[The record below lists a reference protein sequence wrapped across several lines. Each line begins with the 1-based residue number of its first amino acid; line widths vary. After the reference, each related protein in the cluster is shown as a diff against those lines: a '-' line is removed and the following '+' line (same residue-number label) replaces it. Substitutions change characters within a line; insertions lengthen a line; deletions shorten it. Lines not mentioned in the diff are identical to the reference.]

1 MAVGFTNL
9 TLTGSARAWARIAFS
24 AAFVMVQATLVITAG
39 GRPEAAFGF
48 RMFSESSTI
57 SYSLSREVRS
67 GPGADDVVVV
77 PVPDGE
83 WSAKDSQG
91 VLRHVSWRDR
101 VKRPELGAFDATF
114 HASYSARA
122 QLSRLTAALDDVAAH
137 TPDDRETVRLLLDVT
152 IRHNGREPE
161 VIHLQSARRL

>member
-1 MAVGFTNL
+1 MGFTDI
-9 TLTGSARAWARIAFS
+9 TSPGSARAWARIAFS
-24 AAFVMVQATLVITAG
+24 AAFVAVQATLVITAG
-39 GRPEAAFGF
+39 TRPEAAFGF

-67 GPGADDVVVV
+67 GADAQEGVLL

-83 WSAKDSQG
+83 WSARDSEG

-101 VKRPELGAFDATF
+101 VKRPELSAFDVTF

-122 QLSRLTAALDDVAAH
+122 QLARLTAALEDVAAH
-137 TPDDRETVRLLLDVT
+137 TPDDRETVRLLLTVT

-161 VIHLQSARRL
+161 VIHLASARRL

>member
-1 MAVGFTNL
+1 MSLLDLAFPA
-9 TLTGSARAWARIAFS
+9 SARVWARIAFS
-24 AAFVMVQATLVITAG
+24 FVFVAVQAALVLTAG
-39 GRPEAAFGF
+39 DRPENAFGF

-57 SYSLSREVRS
+57 SYSLAREVKRS
-67 GPGADDVVVV
+67 PLAGDVVVV
-77 PVPDGE
+77 PVADGE

-101 VKRPELGAFDATF
+101 VKRPELCVFDATF

-122 QLSRLTAALDDVAAH
+122 QLTRLGAALDDVATH
-137 TPDDRETVRLLLDVT
+137 TPDDQETVRLLMDVT

-161 VIHLQSARRL
+161 VIHLTSVRRL

>member
-1 MAVGFTNL
+1 MSLTISTAYARVAVP
-9 TLTGSARAWARIAFS
+9 ARIAF
-24 AAFVMVQATLVITAG
+24 AVLFVLAQAVLVLTAD
-39 GRPEAAFGF
+39 GRADAAFGF

-57 SYSLSREVRS
+57 SYSLSREIR
-67 GPGADDVVVV
+67 PNPAAAVVVL
-77 PVPDGE
+77 PVDDGE

-101 VKRPELGAFDATF
+101 VKRPELCVFDATF

-122 QLSRLTAALDDVAAH
+122 QLARLSAALDDVASH
-137 TPDDRETVRLLLDVT
+137 IPDDRETVRLLLDVT

-161 VIHLQSARRL
+161 TIHLASARRL

>member
-1 MAVGFTNL
+1 ML
-9 TLTGSARAWARIAFS
+9 TASA
-24 AAFVMVQATLVITAG
+24 
-39 GRPEAAFGF
+39 RPEAAFGF

-57 SYSLSREVRS
+57 SYSLSREVRG
-67 GPGADDVVVV
+67 GPGPEDVLVV

-101 VKRPELGAFDATF
+101 VKRPELAAFDVTF

-122 QLSRLTAALDDVAAH
+122 QLSRLGSALDDVAAH
-137 TPDDRETVRLLLDVT
+137 IPDDRDTVRLLLSVT

-161 VIHLQSARRL
+161 VVHLASARRL

>member
-1 MAVGFTNL
+1 MGLLDA
-9 TLTGSARAWARIAFS
+9 TLPGSARAWARIAFS
-24 AAFVMVQATLVITAG
+24 AVFLAVQAALVLTAG
-39 GRPEAAFGF
+39 SRPEAAFGF

-57 SYSLSREVRS
+57 SYSLSREVRRH
-67 GPGADDVVVV
+67 PGDEGIVVV
-77 PVPDGE
+77 PVADGE

-101 VKRPELGAFDATF
+101 VKRPELAAFDVTL

-137 TPDDRETVRLLLDVT
+137 TPDDHETVRLLMDVT

-161 VIHLQSARRL
+161 VIHLASARRL